1 VVGGSDA
8 VRRELER
15 LSEAQLRLL
24 GQLDRN
30 QELTKTAI
38 LLMDGGNPVS
48 EVLETLE
55 WIPERTACDEAI
67 QALYASRRQLREAI
81 VATILA
87 EGKSV
92 SEIAASLGL
101 AHGQIIGLVAEHG
114 NAVDPAS
121 RSGLTAESA

>member
-1 VVGGSDA
+1 
-8 VRRELER
+8 VRQELEK
-15 LSEAQLRLL
+15 LSGAQLRLL

-38 LLMDGGNPVS
+38 LLIDGGNPVS

-121 RSGLTAESA
+121 RSGFTAESA

>member
-8 VRRELER
+8 VRRDLEK
-15 LSEAQLRLL
+15 LGEAQSSLL
-24 GQLDRN
+24 SQLGRN
-30 QELTKTAI
+30 QEVTKTAI
-38 LLMDGGNPVS
+38 DLIDDGTPVS

-67 QALYASRRQLREAI
+67 QALYASRRELREAI
-81 VATILA
+81 VATILG

-101 AHGQIIGLVAEHG
+101 AHGQIIGLIAEHG
-114 NAVDPAS
+114 NAVDPAP
-121 RSGLTAESA
+121 RNGFTAESA